1 MLVRSPFKRPFSK
14 MCPTRLRYPCSSQKN
29 PEFFCFSA
37 AVVSRCFSS
46 FSQLSWFGSSPAC
59 ISEVAGIFVNKLFQ
73 CFQPQNQ
80 LKNSRS
86 LFAFCCA
93 PSQTASLV
101 GCSGY
106 SDRTANHRRRRFFLY
121 GPLPHVQQ
129 SKVHVGKTPLRPFT
143 AKLVSRSR
151 D

>member
-14 MCPTRLRYPCSSQKN
+14 MCSTRLRYPCSSQKN

-59 ISEVAGIFVNKLFQ
+59 ISEVAGIFVNKLLQ

-86 LFAFCCA
+86 PFVFCQT
-93 PSQTASLV
+93 PSLI

-106 SDRTANHRRRRFFLY
+106 SDRIANHRRRRFVLY
-121 GPLPHVQQ
+121 GPLPHAQQ
-129 SKVHVGKTPLRPFT
+129 SKFSRGQNTLRPFA

>member
-14 MCPTRLRYPCSSQKN
+14 MCSTRLRYPFSSQKN

-37 AVVSRCFSS
+37 AAAVRRCVSS
-46 FSQLSWFGSSPAC
+46 FSQLSCFGSSPAC
-59 ISEVAGIFVNKLFQ
+59 ISEVAGIFVNKTFQ

-86 LFAFCCA
+86 PFAFCCA
-93 PSQTASLV
+93 PSQTPCLI
-101 GCSGY
+101 GCS
-106 SDRTANHRRRRFFLY
+106 SAADRTANQRRRRFFLY

-129 SKVHVGKTPLRPFT
+129 SKF
-143 AKLVSRSR
+143 SR
-151 D
+151 DIRGQNTTAPLCPPN

>member
-29 PEFFCFSA
+29 PEFFCFLA

-59 ISEVAGIFVNKLFQ
+59 ISEVAGILVNKLFQ

-86 LFAFCCA
+86 FFAFCCA

-106 SDRTANHRRRRFFLY
+106 SDRTANHRRRRFFLIWTSSACATKQ
-121 GPLPHVQQ
+121 GSRGQNTTAPLYRQI
-129 SKVHVGKTPLRPFT
+129 SESIT
-143 AKLVSRSR
+143 
-151 D
+151 